1 VITLDNEE
9 AQIKVAQEV
18 PFLTGTFTNTGG
30 TGGAVNPFQTIERKE
45 VGNIL
50 KITPQITDED
60 TILLKIEQEASGI
73 AAAAAQ
79 VSSTDLV
86 TNKRTI
92 STRVLVDDG
101 GMIVLGGLIED
112 RLTESESR
120 VPVLGKIPVLGALFR
135 VRNTQKTKTNLMV
148 FIRPRVLRTA
158 EQAAIETNAKYN
170 YLRDMQL
177 DRNDGKVRMMPG
189 STQPTLPPLV
199 GPKQPT
205 PTPPPPAPAE
215 MATPPSD
222 GEPRPEEPPAEA
234 AEPAESPPE

>member
-1 VITLDNEE
+1 
-9 AQIKVAQEV
+9 
-18 PFLTGTFTNTGG
+18 
-30 TGGAVNPFQTIERKE
+30 

-50 KITPQITDED
+50 KITPQITDEN

-120 VPVLGKIPVLGALFR
+120 VPLLGKIPVLGALFR

-148 FIRPRVLRTA
+148 FIRPRVLRNA
-158 EQAAIETNAKYN
+158 EQAAIETNSKYN
-170 YLRDMQL
+170 YLRNLQL
-177 DRNDGKVRMMPG
+177 ERNDGKVKQMPRER
-189 STQPTLPPLV
+189 QPALPPLV
-199 GPKQPT
+199 GPT
-205 PTPPPPAPAE
+205 RPTPPPPAEPESASPVTVE
-215 MATPPSD
+215 PPPPPPPETEEPQETPPQ
-222 GEPRPEEPPAEA
+222 
-234 AEPAESPPE
+234 